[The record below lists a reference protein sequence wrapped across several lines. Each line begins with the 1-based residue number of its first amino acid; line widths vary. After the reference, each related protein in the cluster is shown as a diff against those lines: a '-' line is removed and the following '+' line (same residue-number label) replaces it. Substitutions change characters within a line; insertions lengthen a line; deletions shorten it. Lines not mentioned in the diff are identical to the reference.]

1 MEFLFQYHANSI
13 KTIARFILC
22 SSEHGGRNGRLF
34 REYVEKGERVCLLL
48 LGRTSS
54 TITERHPH
62 SPLRV
67 RCSNVQYSVFLIF
80 IFKLPKAFDEF
91 KELCL

>member
-1 MEFLFQYHANSI
+1 M
-13 KTIARFILC
+13 
-22 SSEHGGRNGRLF
+22 
-34 REYVEKGERVCLLL
+34 CLLL

-54 TITERHPH
+54 TITEGHPH

-67 RCSNVQYSVFLIF
+67 RCSYVQYGVFLIF
-80 IFKLPKAFDEF
+80 IFKSPKAFNEF

>member
-1 MEFLFQYHANSI
+1 M
-13 KTIARFILC
+13 
-22 SSEHGGRNGRLF
+22 
-34 REYVEKGERVCLLL
+34 CLLL

-54 TITERHPH
+54 TITEGHPH

-67 RCSNVQYSVFLIF
+67 RCSDVQYGVFLIF
-80 IFKLPKAFDEF
+80 IFKSPKAFDEF